1 MPRRKSTHVDN
12 PAEVGRRL
20 KEARERAGLSQR
32 QLSFPGCSPA
42 YISRIEAGDRIPSLQ
57 LLREMGRKLGVSED
71 FLATGRERHEEAVK
85 LVDAELALRLGE
97 LDLAHELYEDT
108 LANATSREERARAL
122 AGLGQVAFQRGD
134 PRTAIER
141 IEEARSSSGERLAEQ
156 PAAADTL
163 GRAYA
168 MVDELEAAIA
178 VFNEFLAAAEDRG
191 DKVEAARFAVLL
203 ANAYIDANNF
213 TAAEQLLG
221 RALETAP
228 DSRDP
233 LLRARLY
240 WSHSR
245 LHTLQQD
252 PTQAARYARRALNIL
267 EATEHTDYTAF
278 ANQLLAHIEV
288 DRKRPQ
294 EALELVRRGL
304 ELLSESANP
313 VNRALLRL
321 EEARALVQLGDH
333 EQAASLAMEVAG
345 MLKEASPHDAGRG
358 YALVAQV
365 YEQLGERER
374 AIELY
379 ELAADV
385 LQASPGRY
393 LVEVYQR
400 LAELFEE
407 DQRQEEALLILKKAV
422 AVRSEHG
429 G

>member
-1 MPRRKSTHVDN
+1 
-12 PAEVGRRL
+12 
-20 KEARERAGLSQR
+20 LSQR

-57 LLREMGRKLGVSED
+57 LLREMGRRLGVSED
-71 FLATGRERHEEAVK
+71 YLATGRERHEEAVR

-97 LDLAHELYEDT
+97 LDLATELYEDA
-108 LANATSREERARAL
+108 LANATNTEERARAL
-122 AGLGQVAFQRGD
+122 AGLGQLLFQRGD
-134 PRTAIER
+134 PRRAIER
-141 IEEARSSSGERLAEQ
+141 IEEARNLSRERLIDQ
-156 PAAADTL
+156 PGAADTL

-178 VFNEFLAAAEDRG
+178 VFNECLTAAEDRG
-191 DKVEAARFAVLL
+191 DKVEASRFAILL
-203 ANAYIDANNF
+203 ANAYIDASNF
-213 TAAEQLLG
+213 TAAEQLLS
-221 RALETAP
+221 RALEAAP

-245 LHTLQQD
+245 LHTLQRH
-252 PTQAARYARRALNIL
+252 PTQAARYARRALNML

-288 DRKRPQ
+288 DRERPQ

-313 VNRALLRL
+313 VHRALLRL
-321 EEARALVQLGDH
+321 EEARALVQLGDR

-345 MLKEASPHDAGRG
+345 LLKDASPHDAGRG

-374 AIELY
+374 AVELY
-379 ELAADV
+379 ELAAEV
-385 LQASPGRY
+385 LQAIPTRY
-393 LVEVYQR
+393 LVEVYQQ
-400 LAELFEE
+400 LAKLFEE
-407 DQRQEEALLILKKAV
+407 DERKEEALDILKKAV
-422 AVRSEHG
+422 AVRAEHG

>member
-1 MPRRKSTHVDN
+1 MDN

-57 LLREMGRKLGVSED
+57 LLREMGRRLGVSED
-71 FLATGRERHEEAVK
+71 YLATGRERHEDAVK

-97 LDLAHELYEDT
+97 LDLATQLYDEA
-108 LANATSREERARAL
+108 LAGATNADDRARAL
-122 AGLGQVAFQRGD
+122 AGLGQVAFQRGK
-134 PRTAIER
+134 PRQAIER
-141 IEEARSSSGERLAEQ
+141 IEEARSTSRERLADQ
-156 PAAADTL
+156 PSAADTL

-178 VFNEFLAAAEDRG
+178 VFDESLTAAESHG
-191 DKVEAARFAVLL
+191 DNVEAARFSVLL
-203 ANAYIDANNF
+203 ANAYIDATNF
-213 TAAEQLLG
+213 SAAERLLAS
-221 RALETAP
+221 ALETAP

-252 PTQAARYARRALNIL
+252 PAQAARYARRALNIL
-267 EATEHTDYTAF
+267 EATEHTEYTAF

-288 DRKRPQ
+288 DQHRPS
-294 EALELVRRGL
+294 EALEHVERGL
-304 ELLSESANP
+304 ALLSESSNP
-313 VNRALLRL
+313 VHHALLRL
-321 EEARALVQLGDH
+321 EEARALLQLDRQ
-333 EQAASLAMEVAG
+333 EEAASLAMEVAG
-345 MLKEASPHDAGRG
+345 LLKEASPHDAGRG

-365 YEQLGERER
+365 YEQLGERDR

-379 ELAADV
+379 ELAAEV
-385 LQASPGRY
+385 LQATPSRY

-400 LAELFEE
+400 LAKLFEE
-407 DQRQEEALLILKKAV
+407 DERQEEALNILKKAV
-422 AVRSEHG
+422 AIRAEHG

>member
-1 MPRRKSTHVDN
+1 VDS

-57 LLREMGRKLGVSED
+57 LLREMGRRLGVSED
-71 FLATGRERHEEAVK
+71 YLATGRERHEEAAK
-85 LVDAELALRLGE
+85 LVDAELALRFGE
-97 LDLAHELYEDT
+97 LDLATQLYDEALED
-108 LANATSREERARAL
+108 ATNDDERSRAL
-122 AGLGQVAFQRGD
+122 AGLGQVAFQQGD
-134 PRTAIER
+134 PRRAIER
-141 IEEARSSSGERLAEQ
+141 IEEARTASREHLAEQ

-178 VFNEFLAAAEDRG
+178 VFNDSLSSAESRG
-191 DKVEAARFAVLL
+191 DKVEASRFAVLL
-203 ANAYIDANNF
+203 ANAYIDASNF
-213 TAAEQLLG
+213 AAAEELLE
-221 RALETAP
+221 RALEAAP

-288 DRKRPQ
+288 DRHDPE
-294 EALELVRRGL
+294 EALEHVARGL
-304 ELLSESANP
+304 ELLSESASP

-321 EEARALVQLGDH
+321 EEARALVQLGKR
-333 EQAASLAMEVAG
+333 EEAAALALEVAG
-345 MLKEASPHDAGRG
+345 LLKEASPHDAGRG

-365 YEQLGERER
+365 YEQLGDRAR

-379 ELAADV
+379 ELAAEV
-385 LQASPGRY
+385 LQPIPSRY

-400 LAELFEE
+400 LAKLFEDDE
-407 DQRQEEALLILKKAV
+407 RQEDALNTLKKAV
-422 AVRSEHG
+422 AIRTEHAG
-429 G
+429 